1 MKKSLNLDLLEFHVR
16 EAAQELDLLLDAIQ
30 YAKERTRRK
39 GAVGD
44 EPLHWPFQEGALAA
58 SLEHAYHHLNFA
70 WNGRFKTMREADAQF
85 GRNEKFPRPCG
96 AVGWFVKFWPK
107 TLIRKSKRKS
117 GGGARAYRFGG

>member
-44 EPLHWPFQEGALAA
+44 EPLHWPLQEGALAV

-70 WNGRFKTMREADAQF
+70 WNGRFETMREADAQF

-96 AVGWFVKFWPK
+96 AVGRFAKFRPT
-107 TLIRKSKRKS
+107 TLVERNRMRMD
-117 GGGARAYRFGG
+117 GGLHDERM

>member
-30 YAKERTRRK
+30 YEKERTRRK

-44 EPLHWPFQEGALAA
+44 EPLHWPLTEGAFSV

-70 WNGRFKTMREADAQF
+70 WNGRFKTMEEADAHF
-85 GRNEKFPRPCG
+85 DRNEKFPRPSG
-96 AVGWFVKFWPK
+96 PFRHFERFWPK
-107 TLIRKSKRKS
+107 SLVKK
-117 GGGARAYRFGG
+117 